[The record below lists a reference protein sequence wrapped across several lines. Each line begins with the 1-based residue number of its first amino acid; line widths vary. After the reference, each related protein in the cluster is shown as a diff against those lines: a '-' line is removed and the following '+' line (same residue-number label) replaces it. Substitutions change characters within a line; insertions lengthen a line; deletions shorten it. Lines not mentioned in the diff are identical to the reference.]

1 MKKIH
6 KFAIVFVLLIVLFLS
21 LSCGIPSYLT
31 LAISDPTISSTVTER
46 TIEITDIRIN
56 ATQKLDLFNTSQVT
70 DQSPSLS
77 FFYTIT
83 NSNIQQ
89 SGLQTNFNTSYS
101 SEYSR
106 KPKSAIVTENGDSS
120 IIEYKYSDII
130 YRLFVLKADNI
141 NWESPNGH
149 INKIT
154 IPDNMQFNFNI
165 SKETDLNNND
175 NSFIKVT
182 YEDNNKV
189 DQSLE
194 LKRYDNSYFTKLIP
208 DSINNDYNT
217 VTNSDSKY
225 VHIYAAVNVV
235 GSSLATF
242 TNRFWS
248 DLMYLGSY
256 DL

>member
-1 MKKIH
+1 MKKIQ
-6 KFAIVFVLLIVLFLS
+6 KLAIVFVLLIVLFLS

-31 LAISDPTISSTVTER
+31 LAISDPTSSSTVTGR
-46 TIEITDIRIN
+46 TIAITDIRIN
-56 ATQKLDLFNTSQVT
+56 ATQELGLFNTSQVT
-70 DQSPSLS
+70 NQSPSLT

-89 SGLQTNFNTSYS
+89 SGLQTNFNNSYS

-106 KPKSAIVTENGDSS
+106 KPKSAIVTENSDSS
-120 IIEYKYSDII
+120 IIEYKYSDIV

-141 NWESPNGH
+141 NWSSPNGH
-149 INKIT
+149 INKTT
-154 IPDNMQFNFNI
+154 IPNNMQFNFDI
-165 SKETDLNNND
+165 SKETYLNN

-182 YEDNNKV
+182 YTDNKKGN
-189 DQSLE
+189 QSLE

-208 DSINNDYNT
+208 NSNNNDYNT